1 MTDRLAA
8 LDLGS
13 NSFHLLVADVLGA
26 RRIKRVETR
35 KLTLRLAEPVAAT
48 GELGRDGRARA
59 KGAVAELVATA
70 RACGATR
77 ILAVATEALRAAADG
92 PRLVG
97 RLHADHGIRVRVL
110 EGLEEAELSLHGM
123 AGALHLLGDASLLG
137 LDLGGGSYEVA
148 YGGSGSLQVGA
159 SLPLGGARLASRG
172 GGHDPLRLA
181 ERVALHE
188 EAVALLRPVADEVR
202 AVAGD
207 EALRAAGTAGTI
219 RDLGRLG
226 LALAGG
232 STPAQ
237 VRGLVVTRSQ
247 LELAYARLCSMT
259 TAERVELPGVSPRRV
274 DLLPAG
280 GAVVLAT
287 MEAFGLE
294 QLELCDWGLR
304 EGALLD
310 AVGARSVLDAGD
322 LVPLG

>member
-1 MTDRLAA
+1 VTDRIAT

-13 NSFHLLVADVLGA
+13 NSFHLLVADVVGT

-35 KLTLRLAEPVAAT
+35 KLMLRLAEPVAAT
-48 GELGRDGRARA
+48 GELGREARRRARE
-59 KGAVAELVATA
+59 AVGELVDRA

-77 ILAVATEALRAAADG
+77 VLAVATEAVRTAADG
-92 PRLVG
+92 PRLVT
-97 RLHADHGIRVRVL
+97 RLLDDHGVRVRVL

-123 AGALHLLGDASLLG
+123 AGALNVLPDAALLG

-148 YGGSGSLQVGA
+148 YGGAGRLLAGA

-172 GGHDPLRLA
+172 GGHDPLRLS

-188 EAVALLRPVADEVR
+188 EAVALLQPVAGEVQGL
-202 AVAGD
+202 AGSSR
-207 EALRAAGTAGTI
+207 LRAAGTAGTI

-232 STPAQ
+232 VAPEQ

-247 LELAYARLCSMT
+247 LELAYARLCSLT

-287 MEAFGLE
+287 MEVFGLE
-294 QLELCDWGLR
+294 QLELCDWGVR

-310 AVGARSVLDAGD
+310 AIGAQRVLGDADVVD
-322 LVPLG
+322 LP

>member
-1 MTDRLAA
+1 MTERLAA

-13 NSFHLLVADVLGA
+13 NSFHLLVADVLG

-48 GELGRDGRARA
+48 GELGREARARA
-59 KGAVAELVATA
+59 RGAVGELVAAA

-77 ILAVATEALRAAADG
+77 VLAVATEALRAATDG
-92 PRLVG
+92 PRLVE
-97 RLHADHGIRVRVL
+97 RLRVDHGVRVRVL
-110 EGLEEAELSLHGM
+110 KGIEEAELSLHGM
-123 AGALHLLGDASLLG
+123 AGALHLRAGSALLG

-148 YGGSGSLQVGA
+148 YGDASSLRVGA
-159 SLPLGGARLASRG
+159 SLPLGGARLTSRG

-188 EAVALLRPVADEVR
+188 EATALLRPVADEVR
-202 AVAGD
+202 ALAGHG
-207 EALRAAGTAGTI
+207 ALRAAGTAGTI

-232 STPAQ
+232 ATPAQ

-247 LELAYARLCSMT
+247 LELAYARLCSVT
-259 TAERVELPGVSPRRV
+259 TAERVELPGLSPRRV

-310 AVGARSVLDAGD
+310 AVGARHVLSADD
-322 LVPLG
+322 LVPLA